1 MKILHIVGDS
11 KSGGGSVIILRLAL
25 MVRSMGWEVECLTT
39 DPTFQNML
47 RKSGIGVSAT
57 ERNMAE
63 DPSCPRACAA
73 CID

>member
-47 RKSGIGVSAT
+47 RKSGIGVMQLNVIWRKIRPVHEPA
-57 ERNMAE
+57 RPA
-63 DPSCPRACAA
+63 
-73 CID
+73 